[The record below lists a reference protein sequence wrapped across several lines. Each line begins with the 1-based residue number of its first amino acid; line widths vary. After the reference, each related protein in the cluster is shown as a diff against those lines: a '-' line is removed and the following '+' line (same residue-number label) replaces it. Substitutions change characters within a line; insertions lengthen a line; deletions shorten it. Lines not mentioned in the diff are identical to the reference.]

1 MERTDTSQIPFREVP
16 YLPQRLEVERR
27 ADGAVL
33 LRNGQ
38 PLRPA
43 HPHMLAPLVYWAAAA
58 PERTWLAQR
67 DPLDPVAAGWQ
78 TLSYGDALPK
88 LRALAQAFLDLGAG
102 PDAPVMILSRNTID
116 NALVMYAAMWAGS
129 PVVPVTPAYALL
141 SEDFARLRY
150 IDGLVSPAIVYV
162 EDGADYQRGLD
173 GMGVGRRPVIHS
185 GQAPGG
191 CEALALDMLASVTPT
206 SAVDLAYDR
215 LAPDSVAKFMMTSG
229 STGEPK
235 AVINTHGNIATMVK
249 MIRSVWDV
257 ERLEQLTGGPQ
268 VMCNFL
274 PWSHTYG
281 AHSILHSMTDWGG
294 TLYIDWGAPTPA
306 RLPEMLRNMAE
317 ISPTQHTT
325 VPAAWA
331 ALATEFE
338 RDDALAETFF
348 RRLFVMAYGG
358 AAMGQDLYE
367 RIQRVAVRIT
377 GERISLSAGYGATE
391 TSPTAAN
398 VHWPNDRMGLIGL
411 PLPGCEMKLAPVGEK
426 LECRVRGPLI
436 TPGYYRMPEKTAG
449 AFDEEGFYR
458 LGDAVKFADPE
469 APEKGLAFDGRIAE
483 EFKLSNGTWVSAG
496 TVRVAVVSACDGA
509 LSDAVI
515 CGLNR
520 DRIAILGFLDEAW
533 CQRLVGDALGLR
545 DLVRHPDVIA
555 AVRAG
560 IGRHNAAH
568 PYASG
573 RVTAVL
579 LQSVPPRPDTG
590 EITEK
595 GYINQSRVQA
605 LRADAVEALFA
616 EPAPAEVIR
625 IEPVRA

>member
-1 MERTDTSQIPFREVP
+1 METGDTGHIPFREVP
-16 YLPQRLEVERR
+16 YLPLKLDVERR
-27 ADGAVL
+27 GDGSVL

-67 DPLDPVAAGWQ
+67 DPDNPSAEGWQ
-78 TLSYGDALPK
+78 TLSYGAALPK

-102 PDAPVMILSRNTID
+102 PDAPVMILARNSLD

-141 SEDFARLRY
+141 SEDFSRLKY
-150 IDGLVSPAIVYV
+150 IDGLVEPAIIYV

-173 GMGVGRRPVIHS
+173 GMGVRGRPVLYS
-185 GQAPGG
+185 RNAPSG
-191 CEALALDMLASVTPT
+191 CEAVSLETLLSVQPTP
-206 SAVDLAYDR
+206 AVDLAYDR
-215 LAPDSVAKFMMTSG
+215 LSPDMTAKFMMTSG

-235 AVINTHGNIATMVK
+235 AVINTHGNISTMVK

-257 ERLEQLTGGPQ
+257 ERLEALTQGPQ

-281 AHSILHSMTDWGG
+281 ANSILHSMTDWGG
-294 TLYIDWGAPTPA
+294 TLHIDWGAPTPA

-317 ISPTQHTT
+317 VSPTQHTT

-331 ALATEFE
+331 ALATELE
-338 RDDALAETFF
+338 RDDRLAETFF

-426 LECRVRGPLI
+426 LECRVRGPLRVGRKW
-436 TPGYYRMPEKTAG
+436 TGR
-449 AFDEEGFYR
+449 R
-458 LGDAVKFADPE
+458 L
-469 APEKGLAFDGRIAE
+469 
-483 EFKLSNGTWVSAG
+483 
-496 TVRVAVVSACDGA
+496 
-509 LSDAVI
+509 
-515 CGLNR
+515 
-520 DRIAILGFLDEAW
+520 AW
-533 CQRLVGDALGLR
+533 
-545 DLVRHPDVIA
+545 
-555 AVRAG
+555 
-560 IGRHNAAH
+560 
-568 PYASG
+568 
-573 RVTAVL
+573 
-579 LQSVPPRPDTG
+579 
-590 EITEK
+590 
-595 GYINQSRVQA
+595 
-605 LRADAVEALFA
+605 
-616 EPAPAEVIR
+616 
-625 IEPVRA
+625 